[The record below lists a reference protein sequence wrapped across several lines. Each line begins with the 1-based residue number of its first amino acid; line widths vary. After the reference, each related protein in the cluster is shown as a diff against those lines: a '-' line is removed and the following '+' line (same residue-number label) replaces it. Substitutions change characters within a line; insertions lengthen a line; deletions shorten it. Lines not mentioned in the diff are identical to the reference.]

1 MAGRGGKK
9 GGWKPK
15 TGAML
20 LLQRSAEE
28 VSDIH
33 KYTRKAQVY
42 EYATLM

>member
-28 VSDIH
+28 VSVIH
-33 KYTRKAQVY
+33 KYTRKTQFY
-42 EYATLM
+42 EYAILM